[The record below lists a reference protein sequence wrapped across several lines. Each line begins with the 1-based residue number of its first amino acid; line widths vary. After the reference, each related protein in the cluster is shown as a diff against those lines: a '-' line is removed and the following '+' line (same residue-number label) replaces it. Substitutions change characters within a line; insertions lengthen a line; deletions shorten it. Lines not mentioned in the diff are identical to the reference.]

1 MEKELL
7 IGICTAVEL
16 VCLGVIIYYWRK
28 IKKQREILEGMRC
41 IMTHTPQI
49 SKRTVKFLTLY
60 KGIDQKL
67 LNEQVE
73 KLQRDGYAY
82 KSNMSSPVL
91 LVFEK
96 LEISN
101 NDERATVTKL

>member
-41 IMTHTPQI
+41 IMTHTSPRR
-49 SKRTVKFLTLY
+49 KRTVKFLTLY

-82 KSNMSSPVL
+82 KSDMSSPVL

-96 LEISN
+96 LEMVK
-101 NDERATVTKL
+101 DDDRATVAKL